1 MQKEIHGVR
10 SELSKE
16 IEELTQMTARGFS
29 EVQENTSQDIT
40 QLRGDVDI
48 MLDRHIGTFRK
59 DYDDL
64 ARRVKDLEKRV
75 FAH

>member
-1 MQKEIHGVR
+1 MK
-10 SELSKE
+10 
-16 IEELTQMTARGFS
+16 
-29 EVQENTSQDIT
+29 D
-40 QLRGDVDI
+40 DVDSRNYEY
-48 MLDRHIGTFRK
+48 LRALRK